1 MTKEEKLNAK
11 ELKRLL
17 KKLNKDKM
25 PTMMYRAN
33 DNNKKSKRED
43 DVNPW

>member
-25 PTMMYRAN
+25 PIMMYRAN
-33 DNNKKSKRED
+33 YNNKKIKRED

>member
-1 MTKEEKLNAK
+1 MTKEEKLSQQ

-17 KKLNKDKM
+17 KKLNQNKM
-25 PTMMYRAN
+25 PTMMYKTN
-33 DNNKKSKRED
+33 DNKKLKQKN